1 MKSHVKDTRTL
12 LSLLWAVGQ
21 TSDDD
26 PRPTLKG
33 YIIIDFYMNRFYC
46 GGVLV
51 WLLSVLSLFD
61 TKGISE
67 EAKSYIVEHLKKLI
81 K

>member
-1 MKSHVKDTRTL
+1 M
-12 LSLLWAVGQ
+12 
-21 TSDDD
+21 
-26 PRPTLKG
+26 
-33 YIIIDFYMNRFYC
+33 